1 MVKLR
6 EITKDNLE
14 QVLALRTS
22 EKQSN
27 FVSSTAHSLA
37 QAWVYKDTAFPFAIY
52 DDDEM
57 VGFVMLG
64 YYQERSQYTL
74 WKLLIDEKHQH
85 KGYGRKAL
93 ELAIRYLI
101 DRFNVT
107 EIFTGVAYG
116 NDVAEALY
124 RSVGFVKTGMEDD
137 FQQEMRLD
145 IKTYTAIP

>member
-1 MVKLR
+1 MVELR

-14 QVLALRTS
+14 QVLDLRIS
-22 EKQSN
+22 ESQKD

-37 QAWVYKDTAFPFAIY
+37 QAWVYKDTAFPFAVY
-52 DDDEM
+52 SDDEI

-64 YYQERSQYTL
+64 YYEERSQYTL
-74 WKLLIDEKHQH
+74 WKFLIDEKHQH

-93 ELAIRYLI
+93 ELAIRYLT

-124 RSVGFVKTGMEDD
+124 RSVGFVKTGEADD
-137 FQQEMRLD
+137 FQQEMRLT
-145 IKTYTAIP
+145 I

>member
-1 MVKLR
+1 MVELR

-14 QVLALRTS
+14 QVLALHILES
-22 EKQSN
+22 QKD

-37 QAWVYKDTAFPFAIY
+37 QAWVYKDTAFPFAVY
-52 DDDEM
+52 ADDEI

-64 YYQERSQYTL
+64 YYEERSQYTL
-74 WKLLIDEKHQH
+74 WKFLIDEKHQH

-93 ELAIRYLI
+93 KLAIQYLI
-101 DRFNVT
+101 DQFNVT

-124 RSVGFVKTGMEDD
+124 RSVGFVKTGLEDD
-137 FQQEMRLD
+137 FQQEMKL
-145 IKTYTAIP
+145 II

>member
-1 MVKLR
+1 MVELR

-14 QVLALRTS
+14 QVLALRIS
-22 EKQSN
+22 ESQKD

-37 QAWVYKDTAFPFAIY
+37 QAWVYKDTAFPFAVYADNEI
-52 DDDEM
+52 

-64 YYQERSQYTL
+64 YYEERSQYTL
-74 WKLLIDEKHQH
+74 WKFLIDEKHQH

-93 ELAIRYLI
+93 KLAVQYLI
-101 DRFNVT
+101 DRFNVA

-124 RSVGFVKTGMEDD
+124 RSVGFVKTGLEDD
-137 FQQEMRLD
+137 FQQEMKL
-145 IKTYTAIP
+145 II